1 MTRVVRVRL
10 VVVICACAAAATPL
24 IAAQLEEATR
34 RGYDEYVLQARHRFL
49 DKVRAK
55 ESTSSSNLEATLRTG
70 KIVVG
75 PGGGGGIIGIHKGLV
90 HHWAG
95 SAFIPNVTLDKV
107 LQVSHAYDRYHVIYD
122 SVVSSRL
129 ARREGDTYFLE
140 LRAREGVRGVTV
152 VLDVRSSV
160 QYFYPSRE
168 FAYALSATNVIQE
181 VKRAGTPDEHHLPPG
196 HDSGYLWAA
205 STFTMFTQR
214 DNGVYVELETF
225 GLSRRFPP
233 VMGWILQPI
242 VRRLGRK
249 SVEGSLD
256 EFRTAILAPDG
267 VRPAESSAP

>member
-1 MTRVVRVRL
+1 MTPTVRL
-10 VVVICACAAAATPL
+10 RLIVMACACAAVLPLVAAE
-24 IAAQLEEATR
+24 LEETTR
-34 RGYDEYVLQARHRFL
+34 RAYDEYVSNARQRFL
-49 DKVRAK
+49 EKVQAK
-55 ESTSSSNLEATLRTG
+55 ESAPSADREATLRTG
-70 KIVVG
+70 RIVVG
-75 PGGGGGIIGIHKGLV
+75 PGSGGGIIGIPKGLV

-95 SAFIPNVTLDKV
+95 AAFMPDVTLDEV
-107 LQVSHAYDRYHVIYD
+107 LRVSQAYERYHAIYE

-129 ARREGDTYFLE
+129 VRREGDTYFLE

-160 QYFYPSRE
+160 QYVYPNSR
-168 FAYALSATNVIQE
+168 FAYALSATHEIRE
-181 VKRAGTPDEHHLPPG
+181 VKRAGSPDEHHLPPG

-256 EFRTAILAPDG
+256 EFRTAILAGHDAKQ
-267 VRPAESSAP
+267 AESSAP